1 MFLKPEFNLE
11 NFAMVTLKVVIFHLH
26 FLYIHGNL
34 NSIVENYFTEN
45 EEDNFSNLSFL
56 QTFSDVT
63 MLSEPR

>member
-11 NFAMVTLKVVIFHLH
+11 NFAMVTLKVVIFHFH
-26 FLYIHGNL
+26 FSYIHGNL